1 MIYEF
6 HGPFSWSI
14 LRKRQFFDWKDTKT
28 FGSNNYS
35 NCPPELAEF
44 NESAHQ
50 HSASG
55 MTWKK
60 TSTSIIPKH
69 TIFISST
76 LSYSQDLYNLWYV
89 PRVLKALNKPAVPS
103 HLGPI
108 TSAHQG
114 PVFWEKNPRPIL
126 FSASFGVSADCQPLW
141 LGVLHPRLRPP
152 LHLPIQTV
160 ALVFFFGSRRFSPNW
175 V

>member
-1 MIYEF
+1 M
-6 HGPFSWSI
+6 
-14 LRKRQFFDWKDTKT
+14 
-28 FGSNNYS
+28 
-35 NCPPELAEF
+35 
-44 NESAHQ
+44 
-50 HSASG
+50 
-55 MTWKK
+55 
-60 TSTSIIPKH
+60 
-69 TIFISST
+69 
-76 LSYSQDLYNLWYV
+76 
-89 PRVLKALNKPAVPS
+89 LKALNKPAVPS

-160 ALVFFFGSRRFSPNW
+160 ALVFFLAQGDFLPTGYRIELDSEEACLYEEYGLPCDLQDPGARNISPIRREIDHPNRSDHSSPNIIA
-175 V
+175 